1 LLEYYTLISIG
12 CQIVPGI
19 SRVEFFLY
27 DGIYAFAQNWM
38 TSAEI
43 LQRTYLRFIEEEA
56 TAKRARAQIRPGD
69 WSMVKRVGI

>member
-1 LLEYYTLISIG
+1 LLEYYTLISNG
-12 CQIVPGI
+12 CQIVPGN

-38 TSAEI
+38 KSAEM

-69 WSMVKRVGI
+69 WSMVKRVGG